1 MKKIILASAIFTAF
15 GAAHAGVMDDGNLS
29 ISGFG
34 TLGVA
39 RTDTD
44 KAEFTRYNQAEGV
57 KDKARIGLD
66 SNLGLQASYKVNEQ
80 LSGTVQILTR
90 KNTSPTFTTDLTWA
104 FLKYKINDELNVR
117 VGRVVI
123 PTFLISDYQ
132 NVGYANT
139 MMRPPIEMYSQ
150 DPIESADGADFNYQ
164 HAFGDTNFTAQGIA
178 GVSRGKLVLSGA
190 SAVATYRA
198 PVLGLS
204 LAVEHGPVTLRM
216 AHVEAKITS
225 NDVAPLNALQSTLR
239 TVGFPTLAYDL
250 GIVNTKKV
258 AFTEVG
264 MLLDWNNVVG
274 QAEYGMRRAKDPV
287 YIPDNNAWYA
297 MVGYRMGKVLPYY
310 AHSAITQ
317 HGRSVTLPAGFP
329 PAGALFNAV
338 NGLLTSSEQGTDL
351 VGVRWDF
358 AKNVAMKFQVD
369 RVKPK
374 TKAGTLIN
382 GPAAGLKDTVTVVAA
397 SLDFVF

>member
-1 MKKIILASAIFTAF
+1 MNKLILASAIFAAF
-15 GAAHAGVMDDGNLS
+15 GSAHAGIMDDGNLT
-29 ISGFG
+29 IGGFG

-39 RTDTD
+39 KTDTD

-57 KDKARIGLD
+57 RDKARIGLD
-66 SNLGLQASYKVNEQ
+66 TNLGLQASYKVNDE
-80 LSGTVQILTR
+80 LSGTVQVLTR

-139 MMRPPIEMYSQ
+139 MMRPPVEMYAQ

-178 GVSRGKLVLSGA
+178 GVSRGKLVLAGA

-198 PVLGLS
+198 PMVALS
-204 LAVEHGPVTLRM
+204 MSVEHGPVTLR
-216 AHVEAKITS
+216 ASYVEAKLSS
-225 NDVAPLNALQSTLR
+225 NDAAPLNQLQGVLSK
-239 TVGFPTLAYDL
+239 VGFPTLAHDL
-250 GIVNTKKV
+250 GVNNTKKV
-258 AFTEVG
+258 AFSAVG
-264 MLLDWNNVVG
+264 ALLDWNNIIG
-274 QAEYGMRRAKDPV
+274 QAEYGMRRAKDPI

-329 PAGALFNAV
+329 PAGALFNSV
-338 NGLLTSSEQGTDL
+338 NGLLTAAEQTTDL
-351 VGVRWDF
+351 IGVRWDF
-358 AKNVAMKFQVD
+358 AKNVDLKVQLD

-374 TKAGTLIN
+374 TKTGTLIN
-382 GPAAGLKDTVTVVAA
+382 GPATGLTDTVNVVAA